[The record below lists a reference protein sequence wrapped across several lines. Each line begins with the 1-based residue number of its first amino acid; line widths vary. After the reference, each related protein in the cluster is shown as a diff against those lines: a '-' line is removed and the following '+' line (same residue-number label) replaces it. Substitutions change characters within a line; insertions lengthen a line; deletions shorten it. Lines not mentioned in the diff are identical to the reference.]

1 VSKKASLS
9 ASSRPRVQGSILP
22 EGDSGLVGTDE
33 GAWTGALGRTGEC
46 DEVRRD
52 VGCDKEVEDWFMAA
66 REESAGR
73 SALLFAG
80 CRAIGSF
87 YEEMVRIKDVK
98 THVAGATRQMLIV
111 CTIGLGQRREC
122 ASRSR
127 VLSALVW
134 WGDD

>member
-1 VSKKASLS
+1 
-9 ASSRPRVQGSILP
+9 
-22 EGDSGLVGTDE
+22 
-33 GAWTGALGRTGEC
+33 
-46 DEVRRD
+46 
-52 VGCDKEVEDWFMAA
+52 MAA

-87 YEEMVRIKDVK
+87 WDEEFVVEREQPYEDMVRIKDLK

-127 VLSALVW
+127 VLSVLVW